1 MIGHLSFALLA
12 ANPVGGLLVAIPF
25 AVLKLDYAPWVTVAV
40 GLPLAYIQVF
50 VIDLGWNQL
59 EKLGW
64 WRRILEKSRGK
75 WADKLVASRGAF
87 WVTFAATPPSSTPN
101 EVLCADTAETDAPLR
116 ANVSALRANSIRAC
130 MITLRIGK
138 GEHHGEL
145 RVACSESERC
155 SHRFKL
161 QLTCCASLRE
171 SR

>member
-40 GLPLAYIQVF
+40 GVPLAYIQVV

-59 EKLGW
+59 ERLGW

-87 WVTFAATPPSSTPN
+87 WVTFAATPVLGPWLVMALMRWVGVPQRQIAVALVSS
-101 EVLCADTAETDAPLR
+101 
-116 ANVSALRANSIRAC
+116 
-130 MITLRIGK
+130 MITAATVIATLSAFVPSVFAK
-138 GEHHGEL
+138 
-145 RVACSESERC
+145 
-155 SHRFKL
+155 
-161 QLTCCASLRE
+161 
-171 SR
+171 